1 MTMLGRSS
9 ITVLTL
15 VAAFLLQ
22 PTLATQA
29 RAEKYYPDHPAVQDM
44 VRRAITYL
52 SNPGGPSTPGG
63 GAGEAILVGYTIY
76 KVDGDTEHPV
86 VARAIGLAKA
96 CLEQN
101 TSSNQHSHKAVY
113 EIALSCMLLA
123 SVDAEG
129 YSPLLV
135 RARDLFFR
143 VQTNSGGF
151 NYIDGSHNPAISDIS
166 QTQYVMLAFW
176 TMSQAGIEIPQ
187 DRIVRIIQ
195 YITNAQIKDPSI
207 PTSHGGWPYH
217 WNPSASDQSRVTSHS
232 LVACGLSS
240 ILIAG
245 DTIGIYRNRLA
256 QADEDEELVPAAFK
270 RVIAET
276 EGGKPRSSFDRSKID
291 AVVNLGLLFN
301 RNNVYNKA
309 VWHYY
314 YLYGLERFES
324 FLEIANGKQN
334 KSPDWYNTEVEKLRS
349 LQGADGSWGGAKS
362 QDFDSV
368 LPTEVA
374 TSLAVL
380 FLIRSTQKSIGDLK
394 EGVVRGW
401 AELPADISA
410 VTMVNGKPTN
420 KTEATSIDEALKM
433 LEDDKKSQ
441 GEDKLITE
449 KFVFSKNLEQ
459 RKDQQNRFAR
469 LLRSKDYQARRVA
482 SKVLGR
488 SDDLD
493 MVPELIYALSDPD
506 SVVCR
511 NSETSLRLLSRQLD
525 RYHIPKE
532 GNITEQHRVVARR
545 EWRAWFSSM
554 RPDYIFV
561 E

>member
-15 VAAFLLQ
+15 VAALLLQ

-44 VRRAITYL
+44 VRKAITYL

-151 NYIDGSHNPAISDIS
+151 NYIDGAHNPAISDIS

-291 AVVNLGLLFN
+291 AVVTW
-301 RNNVYNKA
+301 VC
-309 VWHYY
+309 
-314 YLYGLERFES
+314 S
-324 FLEIANGKQN
+324 SIEIMSTTKPFGTTIICTA
-334 KSPDWYNTEVEKLRS
+334 SS
-349 LQGADGSWGGAKS
+349 GSNP
-362 QDFDSV
+362 F
-368 LPTEVA
+368 
-374 TSLAVL
+374 
-380 FLIRSTQKSIGDLK
+380 
-394 EGVVRGW
+394 
-401 AELPADISA
+401 
-410 VTMVNGKPTN
+410 
-420 KTEATSIDEALKM
+420 
-433 LEDDKKSQ
+433 
-441 GEDKLITE
+441 
-449 KFVFSKNLEQ
+449 
-459 RKDQQNRFAR
+459 
-469 LLRSKDYQARRVA
+469 
-482 SKVLGR
+482 
-488 SDDLD
+488 
-493 MVPELIYALSDPD
+493 
-506 SVVCR
+506 
-511 NSETSLRLLSRQLD
+511 LRLLTANKTRAPIGTTPKWKNYVAFKEPTVRGAVRSRRTTTLCFP
-525 RYHIPKE
+525 PKS
-532 GNITEQHRVVARR
+532 QQ
-545 EWRAWFSSM
+545 AWPCYS
-554 RPDYIFV
+554 
-561 E
+561 

>member
-1 MTMLGRSS
+1 M
-9 ITVLTL
+9 
-15 VAAFLLQ
+15 
-22 PTLATQA
+22 QA
-29 RAEKYYPDHPAVQDM
+29 RGEKYHPDHPVVQEMVGRAVS
-44 VRRAITYL
+44 YL
-52 SNPGGPSTPGG
+52 SNSKVQSPSGDQL
-63 GAGEAILVGYTIY
+63 GESILIGYTIY
-76 KVDGDTEHPV
+76 KVDGDPEHPLV
-86 VARAIGLAKA
+86 AKA
-96 CLEQN
+96 IQQARTCIEQN
-101 TSSNQHSHKAVY
+101 TSSNQHSHKSIYELAV
-113 EIALSCMLLA
+113 SCMLLA

-135 RARDLFFR
+135 RTRDLFLK
-143 VQTNSGGF
+143 VQTSSGGF
-151 NYIDGSHNPAISDIS
+151 NYIDGSHKATVSDIS

-195 YITNAQIKDPSI
+195 YITNAQIKDPSV
-207 PTSHGGWPYH
+207 PASHGGWPYH
-217 WNPSASDQSRVTSHS
+217 WDPTAADQTRVTSHS
-232 LVACGLSS
+232 LAACGLSS

-245 DTIGIYRNRLA
+245 DTLGIYRNRLA
-256 QADEDEELVPAAFK
+256 QSDEDEELVPTAFK
-270 RVIAET
+270 RVLAET
-276 EGGKPRSSFDRSKID
+276 EGGKQRSNFDRTKID
-291 AVVNLGLLFN
+291 AVVNLGLL
-301 RNNVYNKA
+301 YNKNNA
-309 VWHYY
+309 YSPRVWHYY
-314 YLYGLERFES
+314 YLYGLERYES

-334 KSPDWYNTEVEKLRS
+334 KSPDWYNAEVERMRS
-349 LQGADGSWGGAKS
+349 LQGADGSWGGVKS
-362 QDFDSV
+362 KDVDTV
-368 LPTEVA
+368 LSTEVA

-380 FLIRSTQKSIGDLK
+380 FLIRSTQKAIGDLK

-449 KFVFSKNLEQ
+449 KFVFSKNPEQ

-469 LLRSKDYQARRVA
+469 LLRSKDFQARRVA
-482 SKVLGR
+482 AKVLGR
-488 SDDLD
+488 SDELD

-506 SVVCR
+506 AVVCR
-511 NSETSLRLLSRQLD
+511 NAETSLRLLSRQLD